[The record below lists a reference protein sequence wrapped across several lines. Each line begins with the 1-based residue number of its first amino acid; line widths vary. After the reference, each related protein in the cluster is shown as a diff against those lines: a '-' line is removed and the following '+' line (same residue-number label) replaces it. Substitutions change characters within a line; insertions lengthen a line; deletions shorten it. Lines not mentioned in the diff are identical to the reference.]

1 MIEPIGNPISEP
13 SPARFEM
20 IDTFSTLT
28 DFVRA
33 LAGEARIAVDLEAD
47 SMYHFREKVCLLQ
60 MASRD
65 RNVIIDPLK
74 LEDLS
79 PLQPIFADSS
89 VQKVFHGA
97 DYDIRSLH
105 RDFRI
110 TVHNLFD
117 TQIACRFLGYAET
130 GLEAVLH
137 RHFDISLDKKYQK
150 KDWSA
155 RPLPP
160 EMLAYAAQDTSY
172 LIPLAEK
179 LIRELIDKGRL
190 DWVLEE
196 CQLLSRVRTVS
207 DEDEPLFMKFKGA
220 GRLRRRSLA
229 VLENILQLR
238 REIARKKD
246 RPLYMVFGNRAV
258 MDIAKAKPVTS
269 ERLEKGGVLSK
280 KQIGMYG
287 PAVIQAV
294 KEALD
299 MPEEELP
306 VYPRKKAPAASPK
319 VPERVKGLKA
329 WRDRRAE
336 ELGVDPAIVCTR
348 SLMTAIAR
356 ENPTDVAALAEIE
369 EMRDW
374 QRKAFGEEI
383 IASLPKE
390 KPRKSR
396 SRKRGLR

>member
-1 MIEPIGNPISEP
+1 MTEPIGNRISEP
-13 SPARFEM
+13 SPTRFDR
-20 IDTFSTLT
+20 IDTPSALVE
-28 DFVRA
+28 FVRD
-33 LAGEARIAVDLEAD
+33 LAGETRIAADLEAD
-47 SMYHFREKVCLLQ
+47 SMYHFQEKVCLLQ

-65 RNVIIDPLK
+65 HNVIIDPLK

-79 PLQPIFADSS
+79 PLKPIFADSA

-105 RDFRI
+105 RDFQI
-110 TVHNLFD
+110 TVNNLFD

-160 EMLAYAAQDTSY
+160 AMLEYAAQDTTY
-172 LIPLAEK
+172 LIPLAER
-179 LIRELIDKGRL
+179 LIQELTDKGRL

-196 CQLLSRVRTVS
+196 CELLSRVRAVS

-229 VLENILQLR
+229 ILENLLQVR

-258 MDIAKAKPVTS
+258 LDLVKTKPVTP
-269 ERLEKGGVLSK
+269 ERLEKSGGLSK

-294 KEALD
+294 KDALDLPEEAL
-299 MPEEELP
+299 PI
-306 VYPRKKAPAASPK
+306 YPKKKAPPVSPK
-319 VPERVKGLKA
+319 VPERVKVLKA

-336 ELGVDPAIVCTR
+336 GLEIDPAIVCTK

-356 ENPTDVAALAEIE
+356 ENPTDVSALAEIE

-374 QRKAFGEEI
+374 QRKAFGEEM
-383 IASLPKE
+383 IASLPRE
-390 KPRKSR
+390 KPRKGR
-396 SRKRGLR
+396 SRKRGSR

>member
-1 MIEPIGNPISEP
+1 MTEPIGNPLTESSP
-13 SPARFEM
+13 SRFEV
-20 IDTFSTLT
+20 IDSPSALA

-33 LAGEARIAVDLEAD
+33 LAGETRIAVDLEAD

-79 PLQPIFADSS
+79 LLKPVFADPA

-105 RDFRI
+105 RDFHI
-110 TVHNLFD
+110 VVHNLFD
-117 TQIACRFLGYAET
+117 TQIACRFLGYSET
-130 GLEAVLH
+130 GLEAVLQ
-137 RHFDISLDKKYQK
+137 RHFEISLDKKYQK

-160 EMLAYAAQDTSY
+160 EMLAYAAQDTTY
-172 LIPLAEK
+172 LIPLAER
-179 LIRELIDKGRL
+179 LIQELADKGRL
-190 DWVLEE
+190 EWVVEE
-196 CQLLSRVRTVS
+196 CELLSRVRAVS

-258 MDIAKAKPVTS
+258 MEIVKAKPVTS
-269 ERLEKGGVLSK
+269 ERLEKGGALSK

-287 PAVIQAV
+287 PAVVQAV
-294 KEALD
+294 KAALD
-299 MPEEELP
+299 LPEEELP
-306 VYPRKKAPAASPK
+306 VYPRKKAPAVSPK
-319 VPERVKGLKA
+319 VPERVKVLKT

-336 ELGVDPAIVCTR
+336 ALGIDSAIVCTK
-348 SLMTAIAR
+348 SQMTAIAR
-356 ENPTDVAALAEIE
+356 ENPNDVAALAEIE
-369 EMRDW
+369 EMRNW
-374 QRKAFGEEI
+374 QRKVFGEEI
-383 IASLPKE
+383 IRALPRE
-390 KPRKSR
+390 KPRKGR
-396 SRKRGLR
+396 SRKRGSR

>member
-1 MIEPIGNPISEP
+1 MTEPIGNPLTESSP
-13 SPARFEM
+13 SRFEV
-20 IDTFSTLT
+20 IDSPSALA

-33 LAGEARIAVDLEAD
+33 LAGETRIAVDLEAD

-79 PLQPIFADSS
+79 LLKPVFADPA

-105 RDFRI
+105 RDFHI
-110 TVHNLFD
+110 VVHNLFD
-117 TQIACRFLGYAET
+117 TQIACRFLGYSET
-130 GLEAVLH
+130 GLEAVLQ
-137 RHFDISLDKKYQK
+137 RHFEISLDKKYQK

-160 EMLAYAAQDTSY
+160 EMLAYAAQDTTY
-172 LIPLAEK
+172 LIPLAER
-179 LIRELIDKGRL
+179 LIQELADKGRL
-190 DWVLEE
+190 EWVVEE
-196 CQLLSRVRTVS
+196 CELLSRVRAVS

-258 MDIAKAKPVTS
+258 MEIVKAKPVTS
-269 ERLEKGGVLSK
+269 ERLEKGGALSK

-287 PAVIQAV
+287 PAVVQAV
-294 KEALD
+294 NAALD
-299 MPEEELP
+299 LPEEELP
-306 VYPRKKAPAASPK
+306 VYPRKKAPAVSPK
-319 VPERVKGLKA
+319 VPERVKVLKT

-336 ELGVDPAIVCTR
+336 ALGIDSAIVCTK
-348 SLMTAIAR
+348 SQMTAIAR
-356 ENPTDVAALAEIE
+356 ENPNDVAALAEIE
-369 EMRDW
+369 EMRNW
-374 QRKAFGEEI
+374 QRKVFGEEI
-383 IASLPKE
+383 IRALPRE
-390 KPRKSR
+390 KPRKGR
-396 SRKRGLR
+396 SRKRGSR